1 MAVSRYDN
9 FARIRSSNKDYLRM
23 ETFPSIKAEDLENI
37 PHSIVVWKET
47 DRMDI
52 MAQDFFGD
60 ARYWWIICLMN
71 DLVFPFSY
79 ELLPGSLIKIPN
91 DVNTILSLVKQKQA
105 SK

>member
-37 PHSIVVWKET
+37 PHSVVVWKES
-47 DRMDI
+47 DRMDA

-60 ARYWWIICLMN
+60 ARYWGVICLMN

-79 ELLPGSLIKIPN
+79 ELLPGFLIKIPN
-91 DVNTILSLVKQKQA
+91 DVNTILSLVKQKQV